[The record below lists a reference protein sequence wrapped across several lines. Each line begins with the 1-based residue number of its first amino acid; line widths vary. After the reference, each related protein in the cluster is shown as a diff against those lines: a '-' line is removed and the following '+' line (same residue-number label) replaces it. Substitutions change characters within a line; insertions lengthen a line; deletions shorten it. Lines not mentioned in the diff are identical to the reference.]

1 MTFPAGSGSAVLTAS
16 GAVPNGVAGL
26 NLSPARTVSM
36 HRVAGVRAAASSAP
50 YTTTAYITLTAS
62 STVALSGIPTI
73 TVSTPAGMSGAYY
86 NSQGFWVTLPQSG
99 TFALASGVSAYFAVY
114 SGGTLPSPNPD
125 GCVDVQPDATTR
137 TGAHA
142 ALVGVQPITPGAGFS
157 YTGTLLSTIV
167 RSTPCAMPT
176 ATSKAMVAVT
186 VLMTTA
192 PAGVD
197 EHSVENDNYST
208 NTTTTT
214 TDAIVEATSGPGSAQ
229 QSFAELSEIS
239 SDAVGTQPGDTTTTT
254 YGTPLVYSV
263 ASPLPFHGAIT
274 NNPPS
279 TVNVTLADGTT
290 TKRTYNTDGS
300 YTETDTIPGGSGSG
314 TNTIAANSNFSGS
327 YTIASGQ
334 GQLEFAFSAPS
345 GGVVNLTES
354 LAGTTLGTLAIPQW
368 WTGTSLYSDTTVDNG
383 ETSGPPPAPC
393 NPIGPSTSSADD
405 FQRTISIVDPALGYT
420 ENETIDSYVVKN
432 YAGSTTVGPA
442 CVVIKDVQNLYYD
455 YFYDTTYTFYGALG
469 GVNAPLQ
476 TDTINEAYWYSG
488 APTGDNTVRT
498 LSANPGGVSGL
509 SASIAAHASGIA
521 FARATQRAKR
531 IENIARGAAVGHLGG
546 LK

>member
-125 GCVDVQPDATTR
+125 GCVGVQPDATTR

-142 ALVGVQPITPGAGFS
+142 ALVGVQPITSGATFS
-157 YTGTLLSTIV
+157 YTGTLTQTIA
-167 RSTPCAMPT
+167 RATPCAMPT
-176 ATSKAMVAVT
+176 STSNATVSVAVT
-186 VLMTTA
+186 MTSA
-192 PAGVD
+192 PGGAD

-208 NTTTTT
+208 NTVTTS
-214 TDAIVEATSGPGSAQ
+214 TDAIVEATAAPAA
-229 QSFAELSEIS
+229 QSFAELSE
-239 SDAVGTQPGDTTTTT
+239 TTTDEVGDSTVTT
-254 YGTPLVYSV
+254 YGLGALVYAV
-263 ASPLPFHGAIT
+263 ASPLPFMGTIT

-279 TVNVTLADGTT
+279 TVNATLADGTT

-327 YTIASGQ
+327 YTITSSQ

-383 ETSGPPPAPC
+383 ETTGPPPAPC